1 MRKHKSH
8 AVLVLT
14 KYDIN
19 KEEGEQELE
28 KVLFGGVEWREKR
41 REPICLYKTER

>member
-19 KEEGEQELE
+19 KEGEQELE
-28 KVLFGGVEWREKR
+28 KVLFGGVEWREKK
-41 REPICLYKTER
+41 EGANLSI